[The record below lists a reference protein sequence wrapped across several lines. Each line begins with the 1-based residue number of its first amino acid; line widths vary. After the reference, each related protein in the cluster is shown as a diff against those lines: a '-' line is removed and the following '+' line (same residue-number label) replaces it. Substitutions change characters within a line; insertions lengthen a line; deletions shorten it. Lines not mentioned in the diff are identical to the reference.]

1 MTDHSNAAMAWAREQ
16 YAADLR
22 RYGHLSDGDAMTA
35 FDAGAASVAPCRQP
49 ERVLTTSEF
58 LRTAEDALVRDK
70 HGTIRSIRSARVTDD
85 GPYVLVYDPSWPAA
99 APAPG
104 PVRIGAGRVRAGD
117 VLDVTHRVTV
127 TGVGDECDVRTDD
140 TQSSH
145 NLHAYN
151 VTAYL
156 VSRPPTPDA
165 DALHAIAETLTM
177 IGIDVEDA
185 EDDAPVI
192 LANLRGLGLIKS

>member
-1 MTDHSNAAMAWAREQ
+1 MMSRASADDTQQGPKHSPAAKAYARERIPIGNV
-16 YAADLR
+16 AVV
-22 RYGHLSDGDAMTA
+22 AMDA
-35 FDAGAASVAPCRQP
+35 FDAGAASVAPP
-49 ERVLTTSEF
+49 
-58 LRTAEDALVRDK
+58 
-70 HGTIRSIRSARVTDD
+70 
-85 GPYVLVYDPSWPAA
+85 
-99 APAPG
+99 PG
-104 PVRIGAGRVRAGD
+104 PVRIGAGRVRVGD

-145 NLHAYN
+145 NLHASN

-185 EDDAPVI
+185 DDDAPVI
-192 LANLRGLGLIKS
+192 LANLRGLGLIK